1 MSAPAL
7 RIFSALA
14 ATSPLIPT
22 ATAIINFP
30 FLSNAGL
37 YRLALNAP
45 TLVSIPKSFPSLA
58 TTGAS
63 LVLLSFR

>member
-30 FLSNAGL
+30 FLSNAG
-37 YRLALNAP
+37 Y
-45 TLVSIPKSFPSLA
+45 TD
-58 TTGAS
+58 
-63 LVLLSFR
+63 LLLMLQL